1 MPALI
6 FNNNWNRRKIE
17 VSHFLR
23 LLWASPCAISG
34 KTYFLVSRINER
46 GADSPAHMPI
56 REGFLGSGLAM
67 THQVRIEKVVQWRAP
82 YDWNFPVRSII

>member
-1 MPALI
+1 VPALI

-23 LLWASPCAISG
+23 LLWASPCAISR

-46 GADSPAHMPI
+46 GADSPAICPS
-56 REGFLGSGLAM
+56 EKDFWG
-67 THQVRIEKVVQWRAP
+67 QVLQ
-82 YDWNFPVRSII
+82 